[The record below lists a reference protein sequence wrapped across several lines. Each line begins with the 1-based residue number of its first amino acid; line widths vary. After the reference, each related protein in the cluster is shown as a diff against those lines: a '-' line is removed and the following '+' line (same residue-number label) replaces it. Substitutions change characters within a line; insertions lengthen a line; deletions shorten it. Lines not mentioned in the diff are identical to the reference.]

1 MKLTDNNALN
11 VLIVVNVFALLAI
24 FTLLWVLWKNGMSV
38 PDDQVVVNNSAS
50 ERYQG
55 NMQKNINKDLDKGQ
69 AEVIPS
75 KNLTMAEKI
84 RLEVGSTENILKD
97 EVSKQSI
104 PAKKLEEV
112 KSLDELSDIEYV
124 VQYQKTKNDIQPE
137 RNISNKDVTTVR
149 VVKNTGQSETNEF
162 NKIDV
167 SGLKNRAEMFN
178 NITTRIT
185 SLMMEDRASN
195 DAGSVKPKAWNN
207 YLDAIKSAGVERK
220 NEMRTIRIKEGESL
234 WEIAVRAYGNGFL
247 YTKIF
252 EANPQLTNPDL
263 IVAGQM
269 LRVPL

>member
-24 FTLLWVLWKNGMSV
+24 FSLLWVLWKNGMAV
-38 PDDQVVVNNSAS
+38 PEGEVVVNDSALES
-50 ERYQG
+50 Y
-55 NMQKNINKDLDKGQ
+55 QKNIQEGINKDPNKGQ
-69 AEVIPS
+69 AEVTPP

-84 RLEVGSTENILKD
+84 SLEVGATENLLKD
-97 EVSKQSI
+97 EVSKQTV
-104 PAKKLEEV
+104 PVKKLEEV

-149 VVKNTGQSETNEF
+149 VVKGAAQSKASEF
-162 NKIDV
+162 NSIDV

-185 SLMMEDRASN
+185 SLMMDDKTSN
-195 DAGSVKPKAWNN
+195 DTASVKPKAWNN
-207 YLDAIKSAGVERK
+207 YLDAIKTAGTERK

>member
-38 PDDQVVVNNSAS
+38 AEDQVVVNNNAS
-50 ERYQG
+50 EGRQEII
-55 NMQKNINKDLDKGQ
+55 QDNINKDPDKAQ
-69 AEVIPS
+69 AEAIPP
-75 KNLTMAEKI
+75 KKLTMAEKI
-84 RLEVGSTENILKD
+84 ILEVGATENLLRD
-97 EVSKQSI
+97 EVSKQSA

-149 VVKNTGQSETNEF
+149 VVKSDGQSNASEF

-178 NITTRIT
+178 NITTRIA
-185 SLMMEDRASN
+185 SLMTEDRTSN
-195 DAGSVKPKAWNN
+195 DTGSAKPKAWNN

-252 EANPQLTNPDL
+252 EANPQLTDPDL
-263 IVAGQM
+263 IIAGQM

>member
-38 PDDQVVVNNSAS
+38 PMEEAVSNNAVENHQGSANENLTNKKLNTDQAKAISL
-50 ERYQG
+50 
-55 NMQKNINKDLDKGQ
+55 KK
-69 AEVIPS
+69 
-75 KNLTMAEKI
+75 LTMAEKI
-84 RLEVGSTENILKD
+84 SFEVGSTENILED
-97 EVSKQSI
+97 VVSKQSL
-104 PAKKLEEV
+104 PSKKLEDV

-185 SLMMEDRASN
+185 SLMLEDRSSN
-195 DAGSVKPKAWNN
+195 DTVSVKPKEWDN
-207 YLDAIKSAGVERK
+207 YLDAIESAGVERK

-252 EANPQLTNPDL
+252 EANPQLKNPDL